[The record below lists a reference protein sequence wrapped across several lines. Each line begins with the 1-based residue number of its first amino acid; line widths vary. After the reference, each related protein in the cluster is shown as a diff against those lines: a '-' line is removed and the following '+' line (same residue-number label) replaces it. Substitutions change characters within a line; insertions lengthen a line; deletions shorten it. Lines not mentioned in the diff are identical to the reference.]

1 MQDDFL
7 DKVYDLETPDAFR
20 RHYDAWA
27 ARYDADLEAQG
38 YATPGRCAA
47 ALKAA
52 GLSRDAA
59 ILDMGCGT
67 GLSGRALRAE
77 GFTTIDGADVSAGML
92 EVAAGTGAY
101 RQLVN
106 TAETGLPTGPYAAV
120 TAIGVIGAGAAPA
133 ALFDDCLAALSRGGL
148 FCFSFNDHTLEMP
161 EYTARRDI
169 ALASGRVSLV
179 SEDTGVHI
187 RGLGSTSKVYVLKRN

>member
-7 DKVYDLETPDAFR
+7 DKVYDLETPDEMR

-27 ARYDADLEAQG
+27 ARYDDDLQSQG

-47 ALKAA
+47 ALKEA

-67 GLSGRALRAE
+67 GLSGRALREA
-77 GFTTIDGADVSAGML
+77 GFTTIDGADVSPGML
-92 EVAAGTGAY
+92 EEAAKTGAY
-101 RQLVN
+101 RHLVN
-106 TAETGLPTGPYAAV
+106 TARTALPEARYPAV
-120 TAIGVIGAGAAPA
+120 TAMGVIGAGAAPPE
-133 ALFDDCLAALSRGGL
+133 LFDTCLAALARGGL

-161 EYTARRDI
+161 EYTERRDV
-169 ALASGRVSLV
+169 ALASGRVTLV
-179 SEDTGVHI
+179 SEETGDHI
-187 RGLGSTSKVYVLKRN
+187 RGLGSRSKVYVLKRP